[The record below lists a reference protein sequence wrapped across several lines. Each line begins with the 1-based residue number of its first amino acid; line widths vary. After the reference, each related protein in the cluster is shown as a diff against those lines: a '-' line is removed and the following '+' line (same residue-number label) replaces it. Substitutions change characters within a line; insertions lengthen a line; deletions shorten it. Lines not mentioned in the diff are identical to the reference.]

1 MLEVCVTTPEG
12 ACAAAEG
19 GAGRVE
25 LCSALGEGGVTP
37 SWGLMR
43 QVRQVPGLRMH
54 VLIRPRGGDFVYS
67 RAEVECMIDD
77 IKAAA
82 ECGVDGVVT
91 GALLPTGD
99 IDMDVCR
106 RLVEAAA
113 GMSVTFHRAFDLCRD
128 PFKAL
133 DDIMALG
140 CDRLLTSGCASSA
153 LAGSGLIAD
162 LRIRA
167 AGRLTLLP
175 GGGVNPGNAAEI
187 MRLTGCRELH
197 ASARSSLASVMTYRR
212 DGVAMGAPGSDEYCR
227 LETSAEIVRGI
238 VKAMNDNVV

>member
-1 MLEVCVTTPEG
+1 
-12 ACAAAEG
+12 
-19 GAGRVE
+19 
-25 LCSALGEGGVTP
+25 
-37 SWGLMR
+37 
-43 QVRQVPGLRMH
+43 
-54 VLIRPRGGDFVYS
+54 
-67 RAEVECMIDD
+67 
-77 IKAAA
+77 
-82 ECGVDGVVT
+82 
-91 GALLPTGD
+91 
-99 IDMDVCR
+99 MDVCR

>member
-1 MLEVCVTTPEG
+1 
-12 ACAAAEG
+12 
-19 GAGRVE
+19 
-25 LCSALGEGGVTP
+25 
-37 SWGLMR
+37 
-43 QVRQVPGLRMH
+43 
-54 VLIRPRGGDFVYS
+54 
-67 RAEVECMIDD
+67 
-77 IKAAA
+77 
-82 ECGVDGVVT
+82 
-91 GALLPTGD
+91 
-99 IDMDVCR
+99 
-106 RLVEAAA
+106 
-113 GMSVTFHRAFDLCRD
+113 MSVTFHRAFDLCRD

-167 AGRLTLLP
+167 AGRLSLLP
-175 GGGVNPGNAAEI
+175 GGGVNLGNAAEI

-212 DGVAMGAPGSDEYCR
+212 DGVAMGTPGSDEYCR
-227 LETSAEIVRGI
+227 LETSAEVVRGI